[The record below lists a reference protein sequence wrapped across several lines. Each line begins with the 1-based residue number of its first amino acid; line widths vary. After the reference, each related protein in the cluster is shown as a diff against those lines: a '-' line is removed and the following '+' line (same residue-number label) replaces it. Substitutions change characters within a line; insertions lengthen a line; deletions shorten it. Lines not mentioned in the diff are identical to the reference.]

1 MNEKFRSILKNL
13 PKKSPRSRL
22 EPYCEFINELRRRGR
37 TYREIER
44 ILVDQC
50 QLQVSRSTIND
61 FVRARTRKKTK
72 LSMVRLLKPDETTA
86 VRPRIANERLIK
98 TDTPN
103 EENTPADEA
112 YRRIAE
118 LKRRP
123 VANQSIP
130 KQFHYDPNEPL
141 RIRTKAGENSSDK

>member
-1 MNEKFRSILKNL
+1 MNGKFQSILKGI
-13 PKKSPRSRL
+13 PKKPPRSRL
-22 EPYCEFINELRRRGR
+22 EPYYKLIAELRRRGR

-50 QLQVSRSTIND
+50 QFRVSRSTIND
-61 FVRARTRKKTK
+61 FVRARSGEKTK
-72 LSMVRLLKPDETTA
+72 APARQMTQPTETTA
-86 VRPRIANERLIK
+86 VRPSFATEEMIK
-98 TDTPN
+98 TIIPN
-103 EENTPADEA
+103 QGNPPTGEV

-123 VANQSIP
+123 VATQTTP

-141 RIRTKAGENSSDK
+141 RIRTKVGENSSDK